1 MKKMW
6 IAALFALSLAGCKQG
21 TGNANGYDLK
31 GTIKNAQPN
40 TQVFLV
46 QIQGQQPNVI
56 DTVQVDTNGSFEIKG
71 NIDEKSL
78 AQIRTSTG
86 QGVLMI
92 LDNKTN
98 ATIELDTANPNVY
111 SIKGSGEN
119 MQLKSLIDQ
128 VRTMPQ
134 PQQQWDYL
142 KAYVDTCSNPFL
154 SYVVVTNLPTMD
166 PQTRQPI
173 ATYHEA
179 YKKVADQLEKSM
191 PGSKL
196 ATEFR
201 TSVTAMTSASAQ
213 ASPAAA
219 AGGAVSVGT
228 EAPNIELQSPD
239 GKTYSLKDLRGKVVL
254 IDFWASWCGPCRK
267 ENPNVVA
274 AYEKYKSK
282 GFEIFSVSLDKAKE
296 PWIKAIEQDKLSW
309 QYHVS
314 DLQFWQSA
322 PARTYGVSSIP
333 ASFLLDKEG
342 KVIATN
348 LRGAALDEKLAEVLK
363 K

>member
-6 IAALFALSLAGCKQG
+6 IVALFALSLAGCKQG
-21 TGNANGYDLK
+21 TGNANGYNLK

-56 DTVQVDTNGSFEIKG
+56 DTVQVGANGSFEIQG
-71 NIDEKSL
+71 NIAEKSL

-98 ATIELDTANPNVY
+98 ATIELDAANPTVY
-111 SIKGSGEN
+111 SITGSGEN
-119 MQLKSLIDQ
+119 VQLKGLIDQ
-128 VRTMPQ
+128 IRTIPQ
-134 PQQQWDYL
+134 QQQQWDYL
-142 KAYVDTCSNPFL
+142 SAYVDTCSNPFL
-154 SYVVVTNLPTMD
+154 SFVIATNLPTMD

-173 ATYHEA
+173 TTYHEA
-179 YKKVADQLEKSM
+179 YKKVADRLEKSM

-201 TSVTAMTSASAQ
+201 ANVTAMTNPVAQ
-213 ASPAAA
+213 APA
-219 AGGAVSVGT
+219 AGGAVSVGS
-228 EAPNIELQSPD
+228 EAPNIELPSPD

-254 IDFWASWCGPCRK
+254 LDFWASWCGPCRK
-267 ENPNVVA
+267 ENPTVVA
-274 AYEKYKSK
+274 AYNKYKSK

-342 KVIATN
+342 KIIATN